1 MTDSPLAPGWTD
13 TDTDVFARFGDALVP
28 RRDEQIA
35 TVCDLLGDLPLPYVL
50 DLCCGEG
57 RLAEEY
63 LRRTPPGRVML
74 MDGSAEML
82 RRASDR
88 LDALGGRHARLQAE
102 IADPGWRTG
111 ERYGGVMTSLAV
123 HHLDGPA
130 KQALYADLHA
140 MLVPGGAFVMADL
153 VEPAGPAAR
162 RLAGDQWDRAV
173 QQASRDLYGSDEA
186 VTEFRQGWNYYR
198 LPGPDPFDMPS
209 SAAEHLDW
217 LRAAGFTEVDVA
229 WMYAGHAIF
238 TARRPAG

>member
-13 TDTDVFARFGDALVP
+13 SDTDVFARFGDALVP

-35 TVCDLLGDLPLPYVL
+35 TVCDLLGDLPLSYVL

-63 LRRTPPGRVML
+63 LRRTPHGRVML

-88 LDALGGRHARLQAE
+88 LDALGGRHAQLQAE

-130 KQALYADLHA
+130 KQALYADLLA

-153 VEPAGPAAR
+153 VEPTGPAAR

-173 QQASRDLYGSDEA
+173 HQASHHLYGSDEA

-198 LPGPDPFDMPS
+198 LPGPDPVDMPS

>member
-13 TDTDVFARFGDALVP
+13 SDTDVFARFGDALVP

-63 LRRTPPGRVML
+63 LRRTPRGRVML

-88 LDALGGRHARLQAE
+88 LDALGGRHAQLQAE
-102 IADPGWRTG
+102 IADPGWRRG

-130 KQALYADLHA
+130 KQALYADLLA

-173 QQASRDLYGSDEA
+173 QQASRSRYGSDEA

-198 LPGPDPFDMPS
+198 LPGPDPVDMPS